1 MSPAN
6 AISVEVDNEPL
17 INEKHSNENA
27 NENKDPQSEKSEK
40 DVVVIY
46 GSIPPP
52 SSTHSSLDNNPSTFS
67 SSKNPIRQSVPSI
80 QTFTVGQ
87 DGTFPSKL
95 LGLASFLLLIIPL
108 SKGQIALLLISVIY
122 SHLRFK
128 QYLNY
133 EVPTSLNLLSS

>member
-6 AISVEVDNEPL
+6 AISVEEVDNEPL

-27 NENKDPQSEKSEK
+27 NENKDPQSEKSEN

-46 GSIPPP
+46 GSIPP
-52 SSTHSSLDNNPSTFS
+52 SSSIHSSLDNNPAALS

-87 DGTFPSKL
+87 DGTFPSKSI
-95 LGLASFLLLIIPL
+95 GLVL
-108 SKGQIALLLISVIY
+108 SY
-122 SHLRFK
+122 F
-128 QYLNY
+128 
-133 EVPTSLNLLSS
+133 